1 MTGLNLG
8 AAARALFLAAAVSSC
23 TVDARSHENEAGPEP
38 RKFLLAPDF
47 APYGGRIEAWQS
59 SEGLCMVGVFPPGGE
74 SGGGCGYSDSATG
87 GRFISSTTDDGKS
100 YVFGPLPEQARTVL
114 LRAEGGRSREV
125 PTAPLPTE
133 LAVGRYFFAGEAAGG
148 QLTEV
153 VPLDADGKALPLR
166 DF

>member
-1 MTGLNLG
+1 VTGLNLG
-8 AAARALFLAAAVSSC
+8 AAARAVFLAAAVSSC
-23 TVDARSHENEAGPEP
+23 SVGAGGPGHEAETEP

-59 SEGLCMVGVFPPGGE
+59 SEGLCMLGVFPLGGE
-74 SGGGCGYSDSATG
+74 SGGGCGYRDNPTG
-87 GRFISSTTDDGKS
+87 GRVVSGITDDGKS

-133 LAVGRYFFAGEAAGG
+133 LALGRYFFAGEEVDG
-148 QLTEV
+148 QITEV
-153 VPLDADGKALPLR
+153 VPLDADGKALPPR